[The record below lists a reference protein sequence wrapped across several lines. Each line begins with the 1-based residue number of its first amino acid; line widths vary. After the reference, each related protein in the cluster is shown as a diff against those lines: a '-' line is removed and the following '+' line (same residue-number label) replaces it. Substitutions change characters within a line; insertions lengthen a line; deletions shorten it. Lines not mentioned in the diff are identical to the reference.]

1 MSTKKEQDNETVTFR
16 VPYKVLGIGAL
27 MFLSGTGAGGGL
39 SSLVTFSPDKVKKT
53 HQEQEDALGA
63 LINAAHEK
71 IHTRLDKLQK
81 RVGRSEIL
89 LEYIYESTVQK
100 KGAQLKPFTGSKYA
114 KTH

>member
-63 LINAAHEK
+63 LINTWVFIGTIASVDHRDPACLGKFGH
-71 IHTRLDKLQK
+71 
-81 RVGRSEIL
+81 
-89 LEYIYESTVQK
+89 
-100 KGAQLKPFTGSKYA
+100 
-114 KTH
+114 